1 VSEVLATYGWWILG
15 LALLGLEVVL
25 PGVYLLFFGI
35 AALVVGA
42 NDVLFP
48 GLSWQSETI
57 GFVVVSVVA
66 VLLGHRWYGQKHVA
80 GDGQGLN
87 RRADRLVGRRATL
100 SEAIEN
106 GQGRVKIEDGWWRV
120 EGPDL
125 PAGAPVV
132 IEAAEGSLLRVR
144 PADPTRL

>member
-1 VSEVLATYGWWILG
+1 MSEVIATYGWWILG
-15 LALLGLEVVL
+15 LLLLGLEVVL

-42 NDVLFP
+42 NGFLVP
-48 GLSWQSETI
+48 GLSWQSEVV

-66 VLLGHRWYGQKHVA
+66 VLLGHRWYGQKRVS
-80 GDGQGLN
+80 GESDGLN
-87 RRADRLVGRRATL
+87 RRTARLIGRRATL
-100 SEAIEN
+100 TDAIEH

-125 PAGAPVV
+125 PVGAQVV
-132 IEAAEGSLLRVR
+132 IESADGSLLRVR
-144 PADPTRL
+144 PVAPSGD